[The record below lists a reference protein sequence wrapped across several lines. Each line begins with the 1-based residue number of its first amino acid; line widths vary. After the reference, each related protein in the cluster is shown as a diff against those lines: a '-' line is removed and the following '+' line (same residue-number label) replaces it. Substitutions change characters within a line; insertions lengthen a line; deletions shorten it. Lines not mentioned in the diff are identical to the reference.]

1 MNTNK
6 ILSNILIGGL
16 FLVLFIPLFVS
27 NTMFFPFIAGKNFAF
42 RIIVEILLGAWI
54 VLAYRDPAYRPTKSP
69 LLIAAASFVGI
80 LALAGALG
88 ENPYKSFWSNYERM
102 EGTISLLHFF
112 AYFVMATTVLGAR
125 KKWAAFW
132 NTSILVSFIIGIY
145 ALFQMAGSFDIHQ
158 GATRVDATFGNSAYL
173 AVYMLFHI
181 FLTLFMMLREK
192 GHTIGGMI
200 AEKVSLW
207 IYTPLILLDVL
218 VLYHTATR
226 GAILGLIGGLMLT
239 TLLVA
244 IFEKERLLLKKFA
257 IGLLVTLVIVI
268 GGFFSLKNTP
278 YVTESPVLSRF
289 SSISLTESTTKSRFM
304 VWNMAYQGFKERPI
318 LGWGQENFNFVFNK
332 YYDPNMYGQEP
343 WFDRAH
349 NVFFDW
355 LIAGGIL
362 GLLAYLSLFVLALW
376 YLWKRGSTFSI
387 VEKSI
392 FTGLLAGYFFQNIFV
407 FDNLMSY
414 VMFFSVLAYLEST
427 REGGVIEV
435 PVKKKNE
442 KKNAVVA
449 EPLDIAIAPAAVIL
463 VIFLVYFFNA
473 KPIATNL
480 TLIDALQSAQGGPME
495 NLEDFKKVFAY
506 DSFGT
511 TEGREQ
517 LSQITM
523 SVLGA
528 EKLDNATKQAF
539 VDLTVSELK
548 KQVDTHS
555 KDARYQLFLGSF
567 LNQLARYNPATADE
581 AIVHLEKAHE
591 LSPKKQAIL
600 FELGSAYYNKK
611 DTSKAEDMFKQAYEL
626 APEYLDAENYYVQVL
641 MNNKNYKEIE
651 RVFKVRSERT
661 PADSEPHVRLGALYL
676 SMGRRADAVAEIKRA
691 IELNPDFK
699 DQGEHYL
706 KEIAAGR
713 NP

>member
-27 NTMFFPFIAGKNFAF
+27 NSMFFPFITGKNFAF

-69 LLIAAASFVGI
+69 LLIVAASFVGI
-80 LALAGALG
+80 LAIAGALG

-132 NTSILVSFIIGIY
+132 NTSILVSFLVGVY
-145 ALFQMAGSFDIHQ
+145 ALFQMAGAFDIHQ

-200 AEKVSLW
+200 AEKASIW

-226 GAILGLIGGLMLT
+226 GAILGLIGGMMLT
-239 TLLVA
+239 ALLVA
-244 IFEKERLLLKKFA
+244 IFEKERIKLRKTA
-257 IGLLVTLVIVI
+257 IGLLVAIVLLI
-268 GGFFSLKNTP
+268 GGFFAAKDMQFVKN
-278 YVTESPVLSRF
+278 SQVLSRF

-304 VWNMAYQGFKERPI
+304 VWHMAYEGFKERPI
-318 LGWGQENFNFVFNK
+318 LGWGQENFNFAFNK
-332 YYDPNMYGQEP
+332 YYDPRMYAQEP

-349 NVFFDW
+349 NAFFDW

-362 GLLAYLSLFVLALW
+362 GLLAYLSMFGVALW
-376 YLWKRGSTFSI
+376 YLWRKTSVFSV
-387 VEKSI
+387 VEKSL
-392 FTGLLAGYFFQNIFV
+392 FTGLLAGYFFQNLFV

-427 REGGVIEV
+427 KGGEVAEVVI
-435 PVKKKNE
+435 KKKAE
-442 KKNAVVA
+442 KKSVVA
-449 EPLDIAIAPAAVIL
+449 AAPLDVYIAPAAFIL

-480 TLIDALQSAQGGPME
+480 TLIDALQPAQGGPMQ
-495 NLEDFKKVFAY
+495 NLEDFKKAFAY

-567 LNQLARYNPATADE
+567 LNQLARYNPASADE
-581 AIVHLEKAHE
+581 AIVHLEMAHE

-611 DTSKAEDMFKQAYEL
+611 NTAKAEEMFRQAYEL
-626 APEYLDAENYYVQVL
+626 APEYLEAENYYVQVL
-641 MNNKNYKEIE
+641 MDNKNYKEIE
-651 RVFKVRSERT
+651 RVFKVRTDRT

-676 SMGRRADAVAEIKRA
+676 SMGRRADAVTEIKRA
-691 IELNPDFK
+691 IELNPAFK
-699 DQGEHYL
+699 DQGNHYIS
-706 KEIAAGR
+706 EIAAGR

>member
-27 NTMFFPFIAGKNFAF
+27 GSMFFPFITFKNFAF

-69 LLIAAASFVGI
+69 LLIATASFVGI
-80 LALAGALG
+80 LALAGMFG

-102 EGTISLLHFF
+102 EGVISLLHFF

-125 KKWAAFW
+125 KKWGAFW

-145 ALFQMAGSFDIHQ
+145 ALLQMGGALTINQ
-158 GATRVDATFGNSAYL
+158 GGVRVDATFGNAAYL
-173 AVYMLFHI
+173 AVYMLFHVFI
-181 FLTLFMMLREK
+181 TLFMMLRGK

-200 AEKVSLW
+200 AEKASLW
-207 IYTPLILLDVL
+207 IYTPIILLDVF

-226 GAILGLIGGLMLT
+226 GAILGLIGGLLLT
-239 TLLVA
+239 ALLIA
-244 IFEKERLLLKKFA
+244 IFEKERVGLRKVALGILAGLVLL
-257 IGLLVTLVIVI
+257 I
-268 GGFFSLKNTP
+268 GGFFVLKDMQFIK
-278 YVTESPVLSRF
+278 ESPVLSRF
-289 SSISLTESTTKSRFM
+289 SSISLTEQTTKSRFM

-376 YLWKRGSTFSI
+376 YLWRKGSTFSV

-414 VMFFSVLAYLEST
+414 VMFFSVLAYIESS
-427 REGGVIEV
+427 RKGEV
-435 PVKKKNE
+435 APVAPKKKNAQ
-442 KKNAVVA
+442 NAVS
-449 EPLDIAIAPAAVIL
+449 EPLDISIAPMAIIIVVAL
-463 VIFLVYFFNA
+463 FYLLNA
-473 KPIATNL
+473 KPIATNFM
-480 TLIDALQSAQGGPME
+480 LIDALQPQQKGPMV
-495 NLEDFKKVFAY
+495 NLENFKKVFAY
-506 DSFGT
+506 DSFGSA
-511 TEGREQ
+511 EGREQ
-517 LSQITM
+517 LSQVTM
-523 SVLGA
+523 QILGA
-528 EKLDNATKQAF
+528 EKIDNTTKQAF
-539 VDLTVSELK
+539 VDLAVSEMK
-548 KQVDTHS
+548 KHVEMHPT
-555 KDARYQLFLGSF
+555 DARYQLFLGSF
-567 LNQLARYNPATADE
+567 LSQLARYNPASYDE
-581 AIVHLEKAHE
+581 ALLHLEKAHE

-600 FELGSAYYNKK
+600 FEMGSLYFNKG
-611 DTSKAEDMFKQAYEL
+611 DTVKAEEMFKQAYEL
-626 APEYLDAENYYVQVL
+626 APEYIEAENFYLRVL
-641 MNNKNYKEIE
+641 MDNKKYKEIE
-651 RVFKVRSERT
+651 RVLAAHVARAPQES
-661 PADSEPHVRLGALYL
+661 DPHTKLSALYFEL
-676 SMGRRADAVAEIKRA
+676 GRHADAVTEIERA
-691 IELNPDFK
+691 IELDPAFK
-699 DQGEHYL
+699 DQGEHYI
-706 KEIAAGR
+706 KEIKAGR
-713 NP
+713 RP

>member
-6 ILSNILIGGL
+6 ILSNILVWGL

-27 NTMFFPFIAGKNFAF
+27 NSMFFPFITAKNFAF

-112 AYFVMATTVLGAR
+112 AYFVMATTVLGAK
-125 KKWAAFW
+125 KKWGAFW

-145 ALFQMAGSFDIHQ
+145 ALFQMAGTFDIHQ
-158 GATRVDATFGNSAYL
+158 GSTRVDATFGNSAYL

-200 AEKVSLW
+200 AEKASVW
-207 IYTPLILLDVL
+207 IYTPLILLDVF

-226 GAILGLIGGLMLT
+226 GAILGLILGMILT

-244 IFEKERLLLKKFA
+244 IFEKERTGLRKTA
-257 IGLLVTLVIVI
+257 IGLLAAIVLLV
-268 GGFFSLKNTP
+268 GGFFAVKDMQFVKN
-278 YVTESPVLSRF
+278 SQVLSRF
-289 SSISLTESTTKSRFM
+289 SSISLTEQTTKSRFM
-304 VWNMAYQGFKERPI
+304 VWHMAYEGFKERPI

-332 YYDPNMYGQEP
+332 YYDPQMYAQEP

-349 NVFFDW
+349 NAFFDW

-362 GLLAYLSLFVLALW
+362 GLLAYLSMFAVALW
-376 YLWKRGSTFSI
+376 YLWRKVSSFSV

-392 FTGLLAGYFFQNIFV
+392 FTGLLAGYFFQNLFV

-414 VMFFSVLAYLEST
+414 AMFFSVLAYLEST
-427 REGGVIEV
+427 KDRGIVEV
-435 PVKKKNE
+435 LIKKKIE
-442 KKNAVVA
+442 KKNIAVA
-449 EPLDIAIAPAAVIL
+449 APLDVFIAPAAVVL

-480 TLIDALQSAQGGPME
+480 TLIDALQPAQGGPMQ

-528 EKLDNATKQAF
+528 EKIDNATKQAF

-567 LNQLARYNPATADE
+567 LNQLARYNPASADE

-611 DTSKAEDMFKQAYEL
+611 DTAKAEEMFKQAYEL
-626 APEYLDAENYYVQVL
+626 APEYLEAENYYVQVL
-641 MNNKNYKEIE
+641 MGNKNYKEIE

-691 IELNPDFK
+691 IELNPSFK
-699 DQGEHYL
+699 DQGNHYIS
-706 KEIAAGR
+706 EIAAGR